1 MAAWRRMERL
11 RSARR
16 LADYIGIGAGDGGGR
31 TLDATKNAETR
42 TRLSTDPR
50 SPIGQCARA
59 ISWCSLILHLLR
71 LLHNST
77 AGSEV
82 PNVTAVPCI
91 RRFCFYNIFS
101 KNLSIVIKCGTCY
114 CVQICHKMTLI
125 FQFHNVS
132 TRL

>member
-101 KNLSIVIKCGTCY
+101 KKFVNCYKMRYLLLCTNLPQNDINIS
-114 CVQICHKMTLI
+114 
-125 FQFHNVS
+125 VS
-132 TRL
+132 

>member
-101 KNLSIVIKCGTCY
+101 KKFVNYYKMRYLLLCTNLPQNDINIS
-114 CVQICHKMTLI
+114 
-125 FQFHNVS
+125 VS
-132 TRL
+132 